1 MKINSTLKLIKKVF
15 FILLAWLCIVMIV
28 EGKTEEDD
36 ERDRSTILEKAL
48 VNLYFYPI
56 NRLLDFQDILHF
68 GIAGSLGLGAEVAVT
83 ENGSFGGYYTARE
96 NGIAFHGH
104 RKRVS
109 WLDAPIAPAGPLKL
123 IPGLD
128 EKQRTHRVNHGYG
141 TASFG
146 KHRYETPS
154 DELGPGH
161 FKRFTKKSVINEL
174 MPSEYD
180 LDDERDTLVNKVDE
194 SLSKEN
200 EAALR
205 AEVVAGIIHPY
216 VAFEMYELVDFV
228 SGLVFLDTKKD
239 DWKTE
244 PGTNK
249 LRKLG
254 RGIANVLTGI
264 IEVPKNIIEVDKN
277 DGGFAAVTYGT
288 ARGAWRFVVR
298 SAFVGPWEVLTFP
311 TSTEPVVE
319 PEFPFATTTSEVSWR
334 IKYK

>member
-1 MKINSTLKLIKKVF
+1 MKIKPTPKLISKVF
-15 FILLAWLCIVMIV
+15 FLSAVSLCLVTTV
-28 EGKTEEDD
+28 EGKSEEDD
-36 ERDRSTILEKAL
+36 ERHRSTTLEKAL
-48 VNLYFYPI
+48 VNLYFYPV
-56 NRLLDFQDILHF
+56 NRLLDLQDIFHF
-68 GIAGSLGLGAEVAVT
+68 GIAGSVGLGAEVAVT
-83 ENGSFGGYYTARE
+83 EKASVGGYYTARE
-96 NGIAFHGH
+96 TGIAFHGH

-109 WLDAPIAPAGPLKL
+109 WLDAPVAPVSPVKL

-128 EKQRTHRVNHGYG
+128 EKHRTHKVKHGYA

-154 DELGPGH
+154 DELGPLH

-174 MPSEYD
+174 LPSEYE
-180 LDDERDTLVNKVDE
+180 LDDDRNTLVKKLDE
-194 SLSKEN
+194 SLNKEN
-200 EAALR
+200 ESALR
-205 AEVVAGIIHPY
+205 AEVVAGVIHPY
-216 VAFEMYELVDFV
+216 MAFEMYELLDFV
-228 SGLVFLDTKKD
+228 TGLFFLDTKKD
-239 DWKTE
+239 DWKTK

-254 RGIANVLTGI
+254 RGVANVLTGV
-264 IEVPKNIIEVDKN
+264 IEVPKNIYEVEKN
-277 DGGFAAVTYGT
+277 DGGFAAVTYGA

-334 IKYK
+334 VKYK